1 MATQQAAPDN
11 IQVVRN
17 GGPSTLDL
25 YRAALGPV
33 RTDYYL
39 KAFTRFDAAGHSGP
53 SWNTLAAL
61 LTLNWLAFRKLWGA
75 ALAYVSIAVF
85 AALLLLGIGAL
96 VFKWPIETQWALAG
110 VGLLM
115 AVLVPG
121 IWGNAWLYAACSKRV
136 EAALAATT
144 TVEEA
149 CARLAKAAPG
159 RRRMGVLTALNALL
173 FAGVAAAGFA
183 WHGSS
188 PWPKAVSKPPEAH
201 GMVSGPVAAGLVT
214 PAASVPAVAASVP
227 VPALAP
233 APIAAPIPVPAPVA
247 SAAGVP
253 ALAASA
259 AAPAPAP
266 SAKASASVPEAAK
279 KATTDAPAEKPHAAA
294 SAPKPDAQAS
304 QTKAEKRLAAKAKA
318 REARAEAQAKAE
330 QKKAAKA
337 AKEAKASK
345 DAKTAKATSAPKP
358 AAALASAP
366 ASATSQEEKYLINV
380 GLFADENN
388 ARNATARLQDAGL
401 PALAQPIKSSKGPRT
416 RVRVGP
422 FDSEA
427 EAERAAETIRSLQL
441 EAQVFKP

>member
-1 MATQQAAPDN
+1 MATEQAAPEN

-61 LTLNWLAFRKLWGA
+61 VTLNWLAFRKLWGA
-75 ALAYVSIAVF
+75 ALAYVGIAVF

-96 VFKWPIETQWALAG
+96 VFKWPAETQWALAG
-110 VGLLM
+110 IGLLL

-121 IWGNAWLYAACSKRV
+121 IWGNAWLYAATSKRV

-149 CARLAKAAPG
+149 CTRLEKSAPG
-159 RRRMGVLTALNALL
+159 RRRMGVQSGLNALL
-173 FAGVAAAGFA
+173 IAGIAAAGFA
-183 WHGSS
+183 WQGSS
-188 PWPKAVSKPPEAH
+188 PWPTAANKPSEAP
-201 GMVSGPVAAGLVT
+201 GAVSGPVQSGLVTSGPMAAGLVT
-214 PAASVPAVAASVP
+214 PAASAPAASASAVAASAP
-227 VPALAP
+227 ASAPLAALA
-233 APIAAPIPVPAPVA
+233 PAPVA
-247 SAAGVP
+247 SAP
-253 ALAASA
+253 APTASAPKPATPAKAEPKKPAKAAKDGKPSKEAKPAKAASVSKP
-259 AAPAPAP
+259 PA
-266 SAKASASVPEAAK
+266 AKASASV
-279 KATTDAPAEKPHAAA
+279 KAM
-294 SAPKPDAQAS
+294 PK
-304 QTKAEKRLAAKAKA
+304 
-318 REARAEAQAKAE
+318 
-330 QKKAAKA
+330 
-337 AKEAKASK
+337 
-345 DAKTAKATSAPKP
+345 
-358 AAALASAP
+358 
-366 ASATSQEEKYLINV
+366 EEKYLINV

-388 ARNATARLQDAGL
+388 ARNATTRLQDAGL
-401 PALAQPIKSSKGPRT
+401 PAMAQTLKSSKGPRT

-422 FDSEA
+422 FDTEA